1 MQFAM
6 LGSGSRGNATLVESG
21 NTCLMI
27 DCGFSATET
36 EKRLS
41 RLSRNPSDIEAIL
54 VTHEHSDHIAG
65 VARFSRKHGIPVW
78 GTAGTLNSGRCES
91 PAELHLING
100 HDAFSIGDLRVHPVP
115 VPHDAAEPCQ
125 YIFDNGEHRLGI
137 LTDTGEITPHI
148 EASYS
153 TLDALILECNH
164 DPGMLARGRYSAS
177 LKARVGGRLGHLNNR
192 QAAELLQAVDLD
204 RLQHLVAAHLSRDNN
219 HPDLVLQA
227 LLVSMARQPECLQLA
242 DQDAGLDWCKIS

>member
-36 EKRLS
+36 EKRLA
-41 RLSRNPSDIEAIL
+41 RLSRSPTDVAAIL

-65 VARFSRKHGIPVW
+65 VARLSRKHDIPVW
-78 GTAGTLNSGRCES
+78 GTAGTLNSGRCEA
-91 PAELHLING
+91 PAELHIING
-100 HDAFSIGDLRVHPVP
+100 HDDFSIGDLRICPVP

-125 YIFDNGEHRLGI
+125 YVFDNGRHRLGV

-148 EASYS
+148 QHRYGA
-153 TLDALILECNH
+153 LDALILECNH
-164 DPGMLARGRYSAS
+164 DPDMLARGRYSTS
-177 LKARVGGRLGHLNNR
+177 LKARVGGRLGHLNNH
-192 QAAELLQAVDLD
+192 QAANLLHSVDLD

-227 LLVSMARQPECLQLA
+227 LLQTMGRLPECLQLA
-242 DQDAGLDWCKIS
+242 DQDAGLDWCFIS